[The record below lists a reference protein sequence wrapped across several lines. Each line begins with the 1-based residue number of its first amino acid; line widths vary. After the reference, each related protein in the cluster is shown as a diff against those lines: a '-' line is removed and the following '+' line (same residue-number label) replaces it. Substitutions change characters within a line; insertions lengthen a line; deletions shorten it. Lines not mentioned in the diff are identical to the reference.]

1 MEGSGDGFFKKI
13 LDNLYDGVYFCD
25 WDRKI
30 TYWNKSAEKITG
42 FKKEEVVN
50 SHCWDNLLVHTNAKG
65 ESLCE
70 TDRCP
75 AVRAM
80 RQDKT
85 VEEEVYLRHK
95 NGHRVPIHTRIS
107 PIKDENGKIKGA
119 VEIFGD
125 NSAKVAAFNKIE
137 KLEELAFI
145 DALTGVGNRRYSE
158 IKIGAKLEEI
168 SRYAW
173 AEEFGIIFVDIDRF
187 KDFNDKF
194 GHDAGDSVLRLVS
207 KTILVNL
214 REGDFIG
221 RWGGE
226 EFIVLVSGVDRKSL
240 LSTAEKLRT
249 LVENSD
255 FKLEGAS
262 VNVTISS
269 GATMA
274 KKIDEMDKLMKRAD
288 NLMYQSKPV
297 SYTHLTLPTN

>member
-288 NLMYQSKPV
+288 NLMYQSKQSGRNCV
-297 SYTHLTLPTN
+297 TIG